1 MKKITFIFA
10 LVGFFGFAQFKKPV
24 ELKLDFDLKTN
35 YFNQKPLFQPIDFN
49 AISFV
54 EDKKVLSLIR
64 LNGNFSES
72 YIVVSNQLYK
82 TNQLKQLNFLEDKKD
97 SFNPIGTT
105 NFGAALGLGILNFLL
120 EKN

>member
-24 ELKLDFDLKTN
+24 EVKLDIDLKTN

-72 YIVVSNQLYK
+72 YIVVSNQFYK
-82 TNQLKQLNFLEDKKD
+82 TNQLQQLN
-97 SFNPIGTT
+97 
-105 NFGAALGLGILNFLL
+105 
-120 EKN
+120 